1 MQAWEAAGYGRRRHV
16 IAIKLIIGQWEWVF
30 HADKDGVWLG
40 CEPVMIGEE
49 RKW

>member
-16 IAIKLIIGQWEWVF
+16 IAVKLISGQWEWVF
-30 HADKDGVWLG
+30 WADKDGVWLG

-49 RKW
+49 RK